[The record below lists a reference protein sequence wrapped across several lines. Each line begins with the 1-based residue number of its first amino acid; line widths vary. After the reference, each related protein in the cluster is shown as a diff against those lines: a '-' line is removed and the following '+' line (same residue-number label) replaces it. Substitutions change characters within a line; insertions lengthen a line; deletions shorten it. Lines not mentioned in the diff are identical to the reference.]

1 MRFKKSLIQSRME
14 TSKLSEMFFV
24 ACDRIHQVVD
34 DLYEALH
41 EDKGLPKENWSQ
53 VEEVMD
59 DVKAAIYQELDL
71 IKSLLDEHER

>member
-1 MRFKKSLIQSRME
+1 MRFRKSLIQSRME

-41 EDKGLPKENWSQ
+41 KDEGLPKENWSQ

-59 DVKAAIYQELDL
+59 EVKTAIYHELDL
-71 IKSLLDEHER
+71 IKSALDEHER